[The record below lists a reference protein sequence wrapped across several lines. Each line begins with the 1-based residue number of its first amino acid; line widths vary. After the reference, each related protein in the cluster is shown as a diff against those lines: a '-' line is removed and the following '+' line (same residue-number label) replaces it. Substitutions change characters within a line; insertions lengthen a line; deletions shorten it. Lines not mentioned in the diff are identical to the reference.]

1 MSKALAIAS
10 LATLTLMI
18 GMSVVVAV
26 QILAAYTN

>member
-18 GMSVVVAV
+18 DMAIIVAV
-26 QILAAYTN
+26 QILAAFVN